1 MNNIKFRKMK
11 KNAKRPTKKALSNL
25 PAGLYWMAII
35 WVLGLII
42 PCRIWAQNRVSIEQA
57 WSTPIVAARNLA
69 VSCNKTC
76 MLIFPAAIQ
85 SADRGAAYVLATRV
99 AGAENVLKVKAGRSG
114 FAPSSLTVIT
124 KDGQV
129 YAFNVS
135 YKSDPPYLVLDFRH
149 EKENQQLPDNVRVS
163 DQQQQQFIPRN
174 SMNAEYS
181 KVGKSG
187 SVQFSGVALNYGEM
201 GMCMETIKD
210 EPAFIKSVHKS
221 KFGVALK
228 LEGIYFN
235 KEVLFFKFRL
245 HNKAGIPYKF
255 ESLRLFIR
263 DNRQSKRTAIQD
275 QEMESLA
282 IKSWG
287 LPEQNNNSVGT
298 IVNGQQI
305 IVAVPRF
312 TIADGKKLAIILR
325 EENGDRNMTLKVKER
340 IFRKTKDL
348 IVH

>member
-1 MNNIKFRKMK
+1 
-11 KNAKRPTKKALSNL
+11 
-25 PAGLYWMAII
+25 
-35 WVLGLII
+35 
-42 PCRIWAQNRVSIEQA
+42 
-57 WSTPIVAARNLA
+57 
-69 VSCNKTC
+69 

-129 YAFNVS
+129 YVFNVS

-149 EKENQQLPDNVRVS
+149 EKENQQLPENVSVS
-163 DQQQQQFIPRN
+163 DQQQQQQIIPRN
-174 SMNAEYS
+174 NMNAEYS

-187 SVQFSGVALNYGEM
+187 RVQFSGVALNYGEM

-221 KFGVALK
+221 KFGVAFK

-235 KEVLFFKFRL
+235 KEVLFFKFGL
-245 HNKAGIPYKF
+245 HNRAGIPYKF

-263 DNRQSKRTAIQD
+263 DNRQSKRTVIQD

-298 IVNGQQI
+298 IGNGQQI

-312 TIADGKKLAIILR
+312 TIADGKQLAIILR
-325 EENGDRNMTLKVKER
+325 EEKGDRSMTLKVKER

-348 IVH
+348 LVH